1 MKKAVGFV
9 VGGVSLCFI
18 ARAISAVRFDI
29 IQASTLY
36 NAWEI
41 LKNGGYDDAAEYL
54 NGCIENEVMREWLD
68 RSIEEYNKSLCQK

>member
-1 MKKAVGFV
+1 MKKVAGFA
-9 VGGVSLCFI
+9 VGGVTLFLI
-18 ARAISAVRFDI
+18 ARAISAVKLDI
-29 IQASTLY
+29 IQASTIY

-41 LKNGGYDDAAEYL
+41 LKNGGHDDAAEYL